1 MPFENKKIDELA
13 EKISKIEFSNEERI
27 QKVSNLLEEYKEF
40 LNRLKSYN
48 IESIKQWEIEN
59 FEEKLERIRE
69 NVDAVTNNNDTKIE
83 EQKIYDDIDELKVI
97 VWDIQKKIDSNLLE
111 LKYRIDQTEK
121 EQELA
126 LLNFLRKVKNRDET
140 FSLDYVINNYTDVL
154 EIFSL
159 LDVENK
165 RLPKN
170 LSPEIEGE
178 IKRYLSN
185 IEDKIEQVESILK
198 RDYELFLKEIEEQML
213 K

>member
-1 MPFENKKIDELA
+1 MPFENKNFDELA

-27 QKVSNLLEEYKEF
+27 QKISKLLEEYREF

-59 FEEKLERIRE
+59 FEEKLERIKE
-69 NVDAVTNNNDTKIE
+69 NVDAVTSNNDTKIE
-83 EQKIYDDIDELKVI
+83 EQKIYEDIDELKVI

-121 EQELA
+121 EQELV

-170 LSPEIEGE
+170 ISPEIEGE
-178 IKRYLSN
+178 INNYLAN
-185 IEDKIEQVESILK
+185 IEDKIKQAEDILK
-198 RDYELFLKEIEEQML
+198 RDYELF
-213 K
+213 

>member
-111 LKYRIDQTEK
+111 LKYRID
-121 EQELA
+121 
-126 LLNFLRKVKNRDET
+126 
-140 FSLDYVINNYTDVL
+140 
-154 EIFSL
+154 
-159 LDVENK
+159 
-165 RLPKN
+165 
-170 LSPEIEGE
+170 
-178 IKRYLSN
+178 
-185 IEDKIEQVESILK
+185 
-198 RDYELFLKEIEEQML
+198 
-213 K
+213 

>member
-140 FSLDYVINNYTDVL
+140 FSLDYVINNYTDC
-154 EIFSL
+154 L
-159 LDVENK
+159 LYTSDAADDLLCVYIGGRRVIK
-165 RLPKN
+165 KKN
-170 LSPEIEGE
+170 NTS
-178 IKRYLSN
+178 S
-185 IEDKIEQVESILK
+185 
-198 RDYELFLKEIEEQML
+198 
-213 K
+213 